1 MEMTH
6 PEALGPSCPAG
17 THSEHEHCI
26 IALQAPR
33 LAAKKGLLSFH
44 WKKKNN
50 VLVIVIV

>member
-26 IALQAPR
+26 ASASLGSQERSSQLP
-33 LAAKKGLLSFH
+33 LE
-44 WKKKNN
+44 KKNN
-50 VLVIVIV
+50 VLVIV